1 MNKIV
6 KECKKLIDTNWIKE
20 DTTIQELERFD
31 NLCYIANLI
40 DDTIKH
46 CDKIL
51 KNN

>member
-1 MNKIV
+1 MNKTV

-20 DTTIQELERFD
+20 DTTIQELEYFND
-31 NLCYIANLI
+31 LCYIANLI

>member
-6 KECKKLIDTNWIKE
+6 KECKKLINTNGIKE
-20 DTTIQELERFD
+20 DTTIQELEKF
-31 NLCYIANLI
+31 NELCFIANLI